1 MGMIGSLLYIL
12 VLLSCLQLTFCK
24 NYLVATKEFVPTC
37 IIGVDTL
44 ENPTAQLHTSLQWT
58 KGQNLEHWQMS
69 EWDTISDPNSDL
81 LVSRGIIMMKGATIR
96 HTKISYET
104 TVLLPEILKKI
115 INVHLPIKIQ
125 KELFIVNK
133 QLKVYVK
140 IENVPIITHLYI
152 TNMIDISNPKVI
164 VSTHFIAHGP
174 IPWFAKW
181 AIKLLKDQIL
191 KSVDEF
197 DVLFF
202 KNLCL

>member
-1 MGMIGSLLYIL
+1 MGYVLCIF
-12 VLLSCLQLTFCK
+12 VLLSCLNSALCK
-24 NYLVATKEFVPTC
+24 NYLVETKEYVPAC

-44 ENPTAQLHTSLQWT
+44 EKSNAQFQTSLQWT
-58 KGQNLEHWQMS
+58 KGQHIDKWQMS
-69 EWDTISDPNSDL
+69 EWDTISDPSSPVL
-81 LVSRGIIMMKGATIR
+81 LSRGIIMMKGASIR
-96 HTKISYET
+96 HAKISYET
-104 TVLLPEILKKI
+104 TVLLPQILKKL

-140 IENVPIITHLYI
+140 IENVPIISHLYI
-152 TNMIDISNPKVI
+152 TNMIDISNPNLI
-164 VSTHFIAHGP
+164 ISTHFIAHGP

-197 DVLFF
+197 DVFFF

>member
-1 MGMIGSLLYIL
+1 
-12 VLLSCLQLTFCK
+12 LTFCK
-24 NYLVATKEFVPTC
+24 NYLVETKQFVPTC
-37 IIGVDTL
+37 IIGVDKL
-44 ENPTAQLHTSLQWT
+44 ENSEAQYQTSLQWT
-58 KGQNLEHWQMS
+58 KGQHLEKWKMS
-69 EWDTISDPNSDL
+69 EWDTILDPNSPV
-81 LVSRGIIMMKGATIR
+81 LVSRGIVMMKGASIR
-96 HTKISYET
+96 HATISYET
-104 TVLLPEILKKI
+104 TVLLPDILKKI

-125 KELFIVNK
+125 KELFIVNE

-140 IENVPIITHLYI
+140 IENVPIISHLYI
-152 TNMIDISNPKVI
+152 TNMIDISNPKLI
-164 VSTHFIAHGP
+164 VSSHFIAHGP